1 MLIWVNAHGSWII
14 GLGTIFVYLAS
25 GLFQFEQ
32 GGLLARKWSYAD
44 RIRMELVF
52 LLCIVAL
59 PITPYGTKLCTY
71 PFEVASSLPLN
82 IENIKEWQSM
92 PFHMFGGK
100 FFLLLLLGFIV
111 LNVLYR
117 FTWRLEELVL
127 FLGGV
132 TMACIHVRFLLI
144 FIPFFTPVLAS
155 IFARWMEPY
164 DRSKDKFALNAG
176 IMAAVMTG
184 IFYFFPSQAELNK
197 LVAEQFPVQ
206 AVEYLNTH
214 NVPGPMY
221 DTYGFGGYLV
231 WSRGPEHKVFI
242 DGRGELY
249 ERGGLFGDYLHIAMI
264 KPGALAVLDSYR
276 VRSCLISQG
285 EPLETLLNAAPGWK
299 RVYQDQV
306 SVLFVRDARI

>member
-1 MLIWVNAHGSWII
+1 
-14 GLGTIFVYLAS
+14 
-25 GLFQFEQ
+25 
-32 GGLLARKWSYAD
+32 
-44 RIRMELVF
+44 
-52 LLCIVAL
+52 
-59 PITPYGTKLCTY
+59 
-71 PFEVASSLPLN
+71 
-82 IENIKEWQSM
+82 
-92 PFHMFGGK
+92 
-100 FFLLLLLGFIV
+100 
-111 LNVLYR
+111 
-117 FTWRLEELVL
+117 
-127 FLGGV
+127 
-132 TMACIHVRFLLI
+132 VRFLLI

-155 IFARWMEPY
+155 IFARWIEPY